1 MASRKRKQADD
12 AVGYGRPPKS
22 TQFKKGQSGNPR
34 GRPKGSRPVGAVLQD
49 ILGQRI
55 AVTENGKTR
64 RLPALEVM
72 LRRLANDAMRSEPV
86 ALKLMLSLFDR
97 YGQSPE
103 AGIRLDEVLAEDKTI
118 LANYLKHPANRSG
131 PSQKSKKDESN
142 GL

>member
-1 MASRKRKQADD
+1 
-12 AVGYGRPPKS
+12 
-22 TQFKKGQSGNPR
+22 
-34 GRPKGSRPVGAVLQD
+34 
-49 ILGQRI
+49 
-55 AVTENGKTR
+55 
-64 RLPALEVM
+64 
-72 LRRLANDAMRSEPV
+72 V

-131 PSQKSKKDESN
+131 PSQKLKKDESN